1 MTLFAFF
8 ALALAISSLG
18 FVLRIEPQQRQNQ
31 NHTDANSNHL
41 VDASLSSTNLTAK
54 SLAAT
59 SLAAINF
66 TVPLRLPIFSLM
78 FAALALAIALWAS
91 LLTAGAALWCALLL
105 LLALWLNTSQSSA
118 ISRGVGFILLA
129 LFALAGALHLVPGF
143 ANPLLVDAQLLT
155 PDAIPYTLYANFDK
169 GWAGYCLLLAIWPN
183 QNRHQNQPQN
193 PKTDPNQIARQSHM
207 QHLAS
212 LYWRGFWPVWPLTV
226 LAALGLALCVHLLQ
240 FAPKWPDFAL
250 QFIFCNLLLTCVAEE
265 GFFRGL
271 LQRPLY
277 QWLSQRWFSVNQA
290 AWCAIVVVSIL
301 FGLAHLAGGFAYALV
316 ATIASVGYGWAYQR
330 SGRIEVAIVAHAALN
345 VVHMT
350 LFTYP
355 MLR

>member
-1 MTLFAFF
+1 MTLFAFL
-8 ALALAISSLG
+8 ALALAICSLG
-18 FVLRIEPQQRQNQ
+18 VLLRIEPRQRQ
-31 NHTDANSNHL
+31 NHTDANRNHL
-41 VDASLSSTNLTAK
+41 VDSSLTSTSLK
-54 SLAAT
+54 VISLAAT
-59 SLAAINF
+59 SLAAIKF
-66 TVPLRLPIFSLM
+66 TVPLRLPVCSLG
-78 FAALALAIALWAS
+78 FATFALVLALLAS
-91 LLTAGAALWCALLL
+91 LLTTGAALWCVLSL
-105 LLALWLNTSQSSA
+105 LLALWLNTSQASA
-118 ISRGVGFILLA
+118 ISRSLGFILLA
-129 LFALAGALHLVPGF
+129 LLALAGALHLVPGF
-143 ANPLLVDAQLLT
+143 ANPLLVNAQLLT

-169 GWAGYCLLLAIWPN
+169 GWAGYCLLLAIWPSQN
-183 QNRHQNQPQN
+183 QNQIARPVL
-193 PKTDPNQIARQSHM
+193 IARQSHS

-226 LAALGLALCVHLLQ
+226 LAALGLALCLQLLQ

-265 GFFRGL
+265 AFFRGL

-277 QWLSQRWFSVNQA
+277 QWLSQRWFGSNQA
-290 AWCAIVVVSIL
+290 AWCAIVVVSNL
-301 FGLAHLAGGFAYALV
+301 FGLAHFAGGWAYALV
-316 ATIASVGYGWAYQR
+316 ATVASVGYGWAYQR

>member
-8 ALALAISSLG
+8 ALALAICSLG
-18 FVLRIEPQQRQNQ
+18 FVLRIEPRQS
-31 NHTDANSNHL
+31 TVDAKSNHL
-41 VDASLSSTNLTAK
+41 VDSSLSSTSFMAK
-54 SLAAT
+54 

-66 TVPLRLPIFSLM
+66 TVPLRLPIFSLV
-78 FAALALAIALWAS
+78 FAALALVMALFAP

-118 ISRGVGFILLA
+118 IVRSVGFSLLA
-129 LFALAGALHLVPGF
+129 LLALAGALHLIPGF

-183 QNRHQNQPQN
+183 QNQNQHQNQIAGPI
-193 PKTDPNQIARQSHM
+193 QIARQTHS
-207 QHLAS
+207 QYLAS
-212 LYWRGFWPVWPLTV
+212 LYWRGFWPVWPMTV
-226 LAALGLALCVHLLQ
+226 FAALGLALCLQLLQ
-240 FAPKWPDFAL
+240 FSPKWPDFAL

-277 QWLSQRWFSVNQA
+277 QWLSQHGFSSNQA
-290 AWCAIVVVSIL
+290 AWCAIVGVSML

-316 ATIASVGYGWAYQR
+316 ATVASVGYGWAYQR

-345 VVHMT
+345 VVHLT

>member
-1 MTLFAFF
+1 MSLFAFL
-8 ALALAISSLG
+8 ALALAICSLG
-18 FVLRIEPQQRQNQ
+18 FLLRIESRQSLV
-31 NHTDANSNHL
+31 DANSNHL
-41 VDASLSSTNLTAK
+41 GHPRESSTSFMAK
-54 SLAAT
+54 N
-59 SLAAINF
+59 LAAINLA
-66 TVPLRLPIFSLM
+66 VPLRLPIVSLVFS
-78 FAALALAIALWAS
+78 ALALAIALWAS

-118 ISRGVGFILLA
+118 IVRSMGFILLA
-129 LFALAGALHLVPGF
+129 LLALAGALHLIPGF

-155 PDAIPYTLYANFDK
+155 PDAIAYTLYANFDK

-183 QNRHQNQPQN
+183 QNQHQN
-193 PKTDPNQIARQSHM
+193 PKAGPIQIARHSHT

-212 LYWRGFWPVWPLTV
+212 LYWRGFWPVWPMTV
-226 LAALGLALCVHLLQ
+226 FAALGLALCLQLLQ
-240 FAPKWPDFAL
+240 FSPKWPDFAL

-277 QWLSQRWFSVNQA
+277 QWLSQHGFSSNQA
-290 AWCAIVVVSIL
+290 AWCAIVGVSML

-316 ATIASVGYGWAYQR
+316 ATVASVGYGWAYQR

-345 VVHMT
+345 VVHLT